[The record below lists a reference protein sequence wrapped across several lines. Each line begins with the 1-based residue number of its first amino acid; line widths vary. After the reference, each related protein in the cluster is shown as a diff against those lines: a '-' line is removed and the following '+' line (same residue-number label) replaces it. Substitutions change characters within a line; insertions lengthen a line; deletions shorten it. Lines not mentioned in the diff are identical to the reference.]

1 MGSGYVIRVI
11 VVFSADCLERRMDE
25 RAIAPSQPLT
35 AQVLS
40 AEDAFCES
48 LQRRHV
54 SITAANVEA
63 RLFKV

>member
-1 MGSGYVIRVI
+1 MLLLKLMPGLEIPWGRGYVIRVI

-40 AEDAFCES
+40 AD
-48 LQRRHV
+48 
-54 SITAANVEA
+54 
-63 RLFKV
+63 